1 MGATSRRISM
11 CYAALAACVAAAAA
25 IPQAQAAENRVPT
38 TETTLTEIVVTAQ
51 YRQQNLQDTPIAIT
65 AITGEMIEQRSATNL
80 ADIASTA
87 PSVLLRPASAAFGT
101 SVTASIRG
109 FGQGDFDPAF
119 EPGVG
124 LYIDD
129 VYYPRLTGA
138 NFDLMDVERVEVLRG
153 PQGTLTGRNSEGGAI
168 KFVTRKPTGD
178 GGGYVSVTY
187 GSRDRINLRAS
198 SDFKLAES
206 LTGRLSGTFADQNGY
221 VDVLDYG
228 CAVPGS
234 GLPPLSGGTKCKQ
247 YSLGDV
253 GYRALRGI
261 LRYNPSDR
269 LDIMLSA
276 DYSHDSHHNGAEVL
290 LYGNNA
296 NPNAATVNGLPFDS
310 RFICGKW
317 CNYTTT
323 GSPGGAF
330 IAGAIPP
337 LNGFPMPGTAGSELS
352 DLEGYGF
359 ALNVDGG
366 LTDWLKLN
374 SITAYRGWEQTFSI
388 DGDLSPARTQFGN
401 NDLTHWFWS
410 QELRLNAEITKQINS
425 TVGAYYSDEKTT
437 YYTLQDIRYVAI
449 GVPAAVCAAIGGL
462 PTETCPLF
470 PLQFIGNDPVRTK
483 SKAVFGTVIW
493 NATDALTFTG
503 GLRYTKDYKSYTFY
517 RYNLDG
523 KTINGFLDGVGAA
536 YGPGYSGPDTK
547 DYNHNG
553 NTTEIVTAL
562 TGRTAI
568 FEGSKTDYRFSA
580 DYRFNPSVLAYF
592 NVSTGY
598 KAGGVGPR
606 PFNAAQARSFGPEKL
621 TSYELGLKTDLFER
635 KVRVNAAVFY
645 NDFKDA
651 QLVLLSCPQ
660 FGGPGPCALPQNAGN
675 AKVKG
680 AEIEI
685 LATPIEHLQ
694 FDISGSYLK
703 WDWKCVNAAVVT
715 SDPAKLA
722 AFPGCSSD
730 PSIIGL
736 LNPAPI
742 GLLKSKWTAG
752 GQYEI
757 GLGGAG
763 SFTPRFDVSY
773 QGPLA
778 GSDLAPAPGSPSAV
792 YGQIPGYTVA
802 NARFTWRN
810 EPKDLDIALEVTN
823 LTDKYYFLSKFDLTG
838 AGAGTITG
846 SPGRPRE
853 WAITVKKKF

>member
-1 MGATSRRISM
+1 
-11 CYAALAACVAAAAA
+11 
-25 IPQAQAAENRVPT
+25 
-38 TETTLTEIVVTAQ
+38 
-51 YRQQNLQDTPIAIT
+51 
-65 AITGEMIEQRSATNL
+65 
-80 ADIASTA
+80 
-87 PSVLLRPASAAFGT
+87 
-101 SVTASIRG
+101 
-109 FGQGDFDPAF
+109 
-119 EPGVG
+119 
-124 LYIDD
+124 
-129 VYYPRLTGA
+129 
-138 NFDLMDVERVEVLRG
+138 
-153 PQGTLTGRNSEGGAI
+153 
-168 KFVTRKPTGD
+168 
-178 GGGYVSVTY
+178 
-187 GSRDRINLRAS
+187 
-198 SDFKLAES
+198 
-206 LTGRLSGTFADQNGY
+206 
-221 VDVLDYG
+221 
-228 CAVPGS
+228 
-234 GLPPLSGGTKCKQ
+234 
-247 YSLGDV
+247 
-253 GYRALRGI
+253 
-261 LRYNPSDR
+261 
-269 LDIMLSA
+269 
-276 DYSHDSHHNGAEVL
+276 
-290 LYGNNA
+290 LYGNNL
-296 NPNAATVNGLPFDS
+296 NPNVQTVNGLPLDS

-323 GSPGGAF
+323 GSP
-330 IAGAIPP
+330 AGTFTGPLAPP
-337 LNGFPMPGTAGSELS
+337 GGFPMPATAGSELA

-359 ALNVDGG
+359 SLNVDGG
-366 LTDWLKLN
+366 FTDWLKLN
-374 SITAYRGWEQTFSI
+374 SISAYRGWEQTFSI

-410 QELRLNAEITKQINS
+410 QELRLNAEITKQLNS

-437 YYTLQDIRYVAI
+437 YYTLQDIRYVAADI
-449 GVPAAVCAAIGGL
+449 PPLNSPPPFGL
-462 PTETCPLF
+462 TPLF

-523 KTINGFLDGVGAA
+523 KTINAFLDPIGAA

-547 DYNHNG
+547 NIAGLGTAN
-553 NTTEIVTAL
+553 EVAAL

-568 FEGSKTDYRFSA
+568 FEGSKTDYRFVA

-592 NVSTGY
+592 SVSTGY

-606 PFNAAQARSFGPEKL
+606 PFNAPQARSFGPEKL

-635 KVRVNAAVFY
+635 TVRVNAAVFY

-685 LATPIEHLQ
+685 LATPIDHLQ
-694 FDISGSYLK
+694 FDISGSYIK
-703 WDWKCVNAAVVT
+703 WDWKCVNASVVT
-715 SDPAKLA
+715 ADPAKLA

-736 LNPAPI
+736 LSPTPLGFI
-742 GLLKSKWTAG
+742 KSKWSAG

-763 SFTPRFDVSY
+763 SFTPRFDVAY
-773 QGPLA
+773 QGGLA
-778 GSDLAPAPGSPSAV
+778 GSDLAPVPGSPSAV
-792 YGQIPGYTVA
+792 YGQVPGYTVA

-810 EPKDLDIALEVTN
+810 EPQDLDVALEVTN
-823 LTDKYYFLSKFDLTG
+823 LADRYYFLSKFDLTG
-838 AGAGTITG
+838 AGSGTITG

>member
-11 CYAALAACVAAAAA
+11 AYLAVAACVTAAAA
-25 IPQAQAAENRVPT
+25 IPKAQAAENKVPT
-38 TETTLTEIVVTAQ
+38 AESTLTEIVVTAQ

-65 AITGEMIEQRSATNL
+65 AVTAEMIEQRSATSL

-87 PSVLLRPASAAFGT
+87 PSVVLRPASAAFGT

-109 FGQGDFDPAF
+109 FGQGDFDPAY

-124 LYIDD
+124 MYIDD

-178 GGGYVSVTY
+178 GGGYVAATY

-198 SDFKLAES
+198 SDFKFTDT
-206 LTGRLSGTFADQNGY
+206 LTGRISGTYADQNGY

-228 CAVPGS
+228 CAVPSS
-234 GLPPLSGGTKCKQ
+234 GLPAASGGTKCKQ

-253 GYRALRGI
+253 GYRAVRGI

-269 LDIMLSA
+269 LDIMLST
-276 DYSHDSHHNGAEVL
+276 DYSRDSHHNGAEVL
-290 LYGNNA
+290 LYGNNP
-296 NPNAATVNGLPFDS
+296 NPNVATVNGLPFDS

-323 GSPGGAF
+323 GSP
-330 IAGAIPP
+330 AGTFFGLVAPP
-337 LNGFPMPGTAGSELS
+337 PTGFPMPATAGSELS
-352 DLEGYGF
+352 KLEGYGF

-366 LTDWLKLN
+366 LTDWLKVN
-374 SITAYRGWEQTFSI
+374 SISAYRAWEQTFSI
-388 DGDLSPARTQFGN
+388 DGDLSPARVGFGN

-425 TVGAYYSDEKTT
+425 TVGLYYSDEKTT
-437 YYTLQDIRYVAI
+437 YYTLQDIRYVAANI
-449 GVPAAVCAAIGGL
+449 PPLNL
-462 PTETCPLF
+462 PGTNLTPIE

-493 NATDALTFTG
+493 NATDALNFTG
-503 GLRYTKDYKSYTFY
+503 GLRYTKDFKSYTFY

-523 KTINGFLDGVGAA
+523 KTINGFLDPVGAA
-536 YGPGYSGPDTK
+536 YGAGYSGPDSL

-553 NTTEIVTAL
+553 NTSEIVTAL
-562 TGRTAI
+562 TGRIAT

-606 PFNAAQARSFGPEKL
+606 PFNAAQAVSFGPEKL
-621 TSYELGLKTDLFER
+621 TSYELGLKTDLFDR
-635 KVRVNAAVFY
+635 KVRVNGDVFY

-651 QLVLLSCPQ
+651 QLTLLTCPQ

-685 LATPIEHLQ
+685 AATPVDHLQ
-694 FDISGSYLK
+694 FDLSGSYIK
-703 WDWKCVNAAVVT
+703 WDWKCVNPLVV
-715 SDPAKLA
+715 DPTATA
-722 AFPGCSSD
+722 TGCSSD
-730 PSIIGL
+730 PKYIGKL
-736 LNPAPI
+736 SSTPI
-742 GLLKSKWTAG
+742 GFMKSKWTAG
-752 GQYEI
+752 GQYEF

-763 SFTPRFDVSY
+763 TFTPRFDVAY
-773 QGPLA
+773 QGSLP
-778 GSDLAPAPGSPSAV
+778 GSDLAPAPGSPSAI

-810 EPKDLDIALEVTN
+810 EPRDLDVALEVTN

>member
-1 MGATSRRISM
+1 MGATSRRIST

-25 IPQAQAAENRVPT
+25 ITCAQAAENKVPT

-65 AITGEMIEQRSATNL
+65 AVTAEMIEQRSATNL

-87 PSVLLRPASAAFGT
+87 PSVVLRPASAAFGT
-101 SVTASIRG
+101 SITASIRG

-178 GGGYVSVTY
+178 GGGFLSATY
-187 GSRDRINLRAS
+187 GSRQRINLRAS
-198 SDFKLAES
+198 SDFKLAEN
-206 LTGRLSGTFADQNGY
+206 LTGRVSGTYADQNGY

-228 CAVPGS
+228 CAVPSS
-234 GLPPLSGGTKCKQ
+234 GLPALSGGTKCKQ

-290 LYGNNA
+290 LYGNNP
-296 NPNAATVNGLPFDS
+296 NPNVATVNGLPLDS

-323 GSPGGAF
+323 GSP
-330 IAGAIPP
+330 AG
-337 LNGFPMPGTAGSELS
+337 LFNGILAAPNTPMPATAGSELS

-359 ALNVDGG
+359 SLNVDGG

-374 SITAYRGWEQTFSI
+374 SISAYRGWEQTFSI
-388 DGDLSPARTQFGN
+388 DGDLSPARDQFGN

-425 TVGAYYSDEKTT
+425 TLGAYYSDEKTT
-437 YYTLQDIRYVAI
+437 YYTLQDIRYVAVATPV
-449 GVPAAVCAAIGGL
+449 GPL
-462 PTETCPLF
+462 PLF

-503 GLRYTKDYKSYTFY
+503 GLRYTKDFKSYTFY

-523 KTINGFLDGVGAA
+523 KTINAYLDPVGAA
-536 YGPGYSGPDTK
+536 HGAGYVGPTPLLS
-547 DYNHNG
+547 
-553 NTTEIVTAL
+553 AL
-562 TGRTAI
+562 TGRTAT

-592 NVSTGY
+592 NVATGY

-606 PFNAAQARSFGPEKL
+606 PFSTAQAVSFGPEKL
-621 TSYELGLKTDLFER
+621 TSYELGLKTDLFDR
-635 KVRVNAAVFY
+635 KVRVNGDVFY

-660 FGGPGPCALPQNAGN
+660 FSPGPCALPQNAGN

-685 LATPIEHLQ
+685 LATPIDHLQ
-694 FDISGSYLK
+694 FDISGSYIK
-703 WDWKCVNAAVVT
+703 WDWKCVNPLVVDSKAT
-715 SDPAKLA
+715 TT
-722 AFPGCSSD
+722 GCSSD
-730 PSIIGL
+730 PKYINKLSSTPLGFM
-736 LNPAPI
+736 
-742 GLLKSKWTAG
+742 KSKWTAG
-752 GQYEI
+752 GQYEF

-773 QGPLA
+773 QGSLP
-778 GSDLAPAPGSPSAV
+778 GSDLAPTPGSPSAV

-810 EPKDLDIALEVTN
+810 EPRDLDIALEVTN

>member
-1 MGATSRRISM
+1 MDAFDAILRRKKKEGSEMGATSRRIST
-11 CYAALAACVAAAAA
+11 CYAALAACAAAAAA
-25 IPQAQAAENRVPT
+25 IPQAQAAENKVTT
-38 TETTLTEIVVTAQ
+38 TEQQTTLTEILVTAQ

-65 AITGEMIEQRSATNL
+65 AVTAEMIEQRSATNL

-87 PSVLLRPASAAFGT
+87 PSVVLRPASAAFGT

-138 NFDLMDVERVEVLRG
+138 NFDLLDVDRVEVLRG

-178 GGGYVSVTY
+178 GGGYVTATY

-198 SDFKLAES
+198 SDFKLAEN
-206 LTGRLSGTFADQNGY
+206 LTGRVSGTYADQDGY

-228 CAVPGS
+228 CAVPSS
-234 GLPPLSGGTKCKQ
+234 GLPALSGGTKCKQ

-290 LYGNNA
+290 LYGNNL
-296 NPNAATVNGLPFDS
+296 NPNVQTTNGLPLDS

-323 GSPGGAF
+323 GSP
-330 IAGAIPP
+330 AGTFAAGLIPP
-337 LNGFPMPGTAGSELS
+337 LNGFPMPATAGSELAE
-352 DLEGYGF
+352 LKGYGF
-359 ALNVDGG
+359 SLNVDGG
-366 LTDWLKLN
+366 FTDWLKLN
-374 SITAYRGWEQTFSI
+374 SISAYRGWEQTFSI
-388 DGDLSPARTQFGN
+388 DGDLSPARDQFGN

-425 TVGAYYSDEKTT
+425 TLGAYYSDEKTT
-437 YYTLQDIRYVAI
+437 YYTLQDIRYVAL
-449 GVPAAVCAAIGGL
+449 GLPAPVCAAIGGL
-462 PTETCPLF
+462 PTETCPIF

-517 RYNLDG
+517 RYDLNG
-523 KTINGFLDGVGAA
+523 KTINAFLD
-536 YGPGYSGPDTK
+536 PMHT
-547 DYNHNG
+547 
-553 NTTEIVTAL
+553 L
-562 TGRTAI
+562 TGHTAI

-580 DYRFNPSVLAYF
+580 DYRFNPSVLAY
-592 NVSTGY
+592 VTVATGY

-606 PFNAAQARSFGPEKL
+606 PFNVEQARSFGPEKL
-621 TSYELGLKTDLFER
+621 TSYELGLKTDLFDR
-635 KVRVNAAVFY
+635 RVRVNGDVFY

-651 QLVLLSCPQ
+651 QLTLLSCPQ

-675 AKVKG
+675 AKVWG

-685 LATPIEHLQ
+685 VATPIDHLQ
-694 FDISGSYLK
+694 FDISGSYIK
-703 WDWKCVNAAVVT
+703 WDWKCVNASVVT
-715 SDPAKLA
+715 ADPVKLA

-736 LNPAPI
+736 LSSTPI
-742 GLLKSKWTAG
+742 GFMKSKWTAG
-752 GQYEI
+752 GQYEF

-763 SFTPRFDVSY
+763 SFTPRFDVAY
-773 QGPLA
+773 QGSLP
-778 GSDLAPAPGSPSAV
+778 GSDLAPTPGSPSAI
-792 YGQIPGYTVA
+792 YGQIPSYTVA

>member
-1 MGATSRRISM
+1 MG
-11 CYAALAACVAAAAA
+11 YAALAACVAAAAA
-25 IPQAQAAENRVPT
+25 MTYAQAAENRVQT
-38 TETTLTEIVVTAQ
+38 TEQQTTLGEIVVTAQ

-65 AITGEMIEQRSATNL
+65 AVTAEMIEQRSATNL
-80 ADIASTA
+80 ADIASSA
-87 PSVLLRPASAAFGT
+87 PSVVLRPASAAFGN

-178 GGGYVSVTY
+178 GGGYVSATY

-198 SDFKLAES
+198 SDFKLAEN
-206 LTGRLSGTFADQNGY
+206 LTGRVSGTFADQNGY

-228 CAVPGS
+228 CAVPSS

-261 LRYNPSDR
+261 LRYSPSDR

-276 DYSHDSHHNGAEVL
+276 DYSHDSHNNGAEVL
-290 LYGNNA
+290 LYGSNT
-296 NPNAATVNGLPFDS
+296 NPNVQTVNGLPLDS

-323 GSPGGAF
+323 GSPAGAF
-330 IAGAIPP
+330 VAGAIPP
-337 LNGFPMPGTAGSELS
+337 LNGFPMPATAGSQLS

-366 LTDWLKLN
+366 LTDWLKLA

-425 TVGAYYSDEKTT
+425 TLGAYYSDEKTT
-437 YYTLQDIRYVAI
+437 YYTLQDIRYVA
-449 GVPAAVCAAIGGL
+449 VSTPGGPL
-462 PTETCPLF
+462 PLF

-503 GLRYTKDYKSYTFY
+503 GLRYTKDFKSYTFY

-523 KTINGFLDGVGAA
+523 KTIDAFLDPIGAA
-536 YGPGYSGPDTK
+536 YGAGYSGPDTL
-547 DYNHNG
+547 G
-553 NTTEIVTAL
+553 IGGGGTVTAL
-562 TGRTAI
+562 TGHTAI

-592 NVSTGY
+592 NVATGY

-635 KVRVNAAVFY
+635 TVRVNAAVFY

-660 FGGPGPCALPQNAGN
+660 FGGPGPCALPQNAGD

-685 LATPIEHLQ
+685 LATPIEGLQ
-694 FDISGSYLK
+694 FDVSGSYSN
-703 WDWKCVNAAVVT
+703 WDWKCVNPVVVDATATPGPCT
-715 SDPAKLA
+715 SDPKYVGKLA
-722 AFPGCSSD
+722 ANPPGFM
-730 PSIIGL
+730 
-736 LNPAPI
+736 
-742 GLLKSKWTAG
+742 KSKYSAG
-752 GQYEI
+752 VQYEI
-757 GLGGAG
+757 GLGGVG
-763 SFTPRFDVSY
+763 SFTPRLDVAY
-773 QGPLA
+773 QGGLS
-778 GSDLAPAPGSPSAV
+778 GGVVAPTPGSPSAI

-810 EPKDLDIALEVTN
+810 QPRDLDIALEVTN